1 MNRNICK
8 TALLNGGSLN
18 PLILPNNPNGT
29 GTCNPSIIKTK
40 DKTYVVIRHVQ
51 YALYHSE
58 ENQKFHSPYGQ
69 LVYLNP
75 EDDITLTTNNY
86 LGEYNLE
93 TGELTNV
100 KKVDTSNFDKK
111 PLWEFVGLEDAR
123 LINWNDNLLFSG
135 VRRDTTTN
143 GQGRMEISYI
153 KNYKEISRNRIEP
166 VKDTYCEKNWMP
178 ILDMPYHYVKWC
190 EPTEIVK
197 VDPLTNIAE
206 TIILKDQKTF
216 FTRDQRGGSQVVRYK
231 DYWVAITHE
240 VDLWFSEQN
249 NKDSQYYHRILV
261 WDENWNI
268 VNWSDEFK
276 FMDAQIEFCCGLHI
290 DNSGVFI
297 SFGYQDNAAYVLKMP
312 HNVFEN
318 IAGLSN
324 EVLKNS
330 NFIDNK
336 SILDNYIMNPK
347 NSVINFNLG
356 LDYYNKNQFAAAL
369 SFFLRAAELSQDKKL
384 IYEYLLLVAKCIQS
398 IGKRENCELELLS
411 NAVRFD
417 PTRPEGYLMLS
428 IYFERLRQY
437 STAQTW
443 AKIGLS
449 MSNLFKQSNN
459 QIYGEHKKIID
470 YYDSYKL
477 EFQIALCNWS
487 LGQSDLSRK
496 QFKDLFHSDK
506 NISEDY
512 FNLIHK
518 NITDLSPFPYINYD
532 FNKRNQLKHK
542 FKGYEKITKNFSQC
556 LQDIFVLTM
565 LDGKT
570 DGTYLEIGSAEPYI
584 GNNTALLEKLGWS
597 GISIEIDKELC
608 DLFKRKR
615 NNPVIN
621 MNAVDYDYTSVRG
634 IVDYLQLD
642 CDPPEITYQ
651 ILTRLNFDHC
661 KYKVITYEHDYY
673 VDESKTYRDKSRS
686 FLKSKGYML
695 IAGNVAPNDTDNFE
709 DWWIHPELVD
719 FEIVNK
725 MVQKDDKIKNAFN
738 CLYEIKDTRKILG
751 HIDSDKLLNL

>member
-58 ENQKFHSPYGQ
+58 ENQKFHSPHGQ

-86 LGEYNLE
+86 LGEYNLD

-100 KKVDTSNFDKK
+100 NKVDTSNFDKK

-123 LINWNDNLLFSG
+123 LINWDNNLLFSG

-153 KNYKEISRNRIEP
+153 KDYKEISRNRIEP

-206 TIILKDQKTF
+206 TILLKDQKTF

-240 VDLWFSEQN
+240 VDLWYSEQN
-249 NKDSQYYHRILV
+249 NKDSQYYHRFLV

-268 VNWSDEFK
+268 VYWSDEFK
-276 FMDAQIEFCCGLHI
+276 FMDAQVEFCCGLHI
-290 DNSGVFI
+290 DDSGLFI
-297 SFGYQDNAAYVLKMP
+297 TFGYQDNAAYVLKMT

-318 IAGLSN
+318 LTGMSF
-324 EVLKNS
+324 EVLKNDA
-330 NFIDNK
+330 FIDNN
-336 SILDNYIMNPK
+336 SLLDNYIMNPK
-347 NSVINFNLG
+347 NAVINFNLG

-369 SFFLRAAELSQDKKL
+369 SFFLRAAELSNDKKL

-398 IGKRENCELELLS
+398 IGRRENTLLELIS

-417 PTRPEGYLMLS
+417 PSRPEGYLMLS

-443 AKIGLS
+443 TKIGLS

-459 QIYGEHKKIID
+459 QIYGDHKNIID
-470 YYDSYKL
+470 YDDAYKL
-477 EFQIALCNWS
+477 DFQIALCNWS

-518 NITDLSPFPYINYD
+518 NITDLSPYPYLNYD
-532 FNKRNQLKHK
+532 YNKRNNLKHK

-570 DGTYLEIGSAEPYI
+570 DGSYLEIGSAEPYI

-608 DLFKRKR
+608 NLFKRKR
-615 NNPVIN
+615 NNPVVN
-621 MNAVDYDYTSVRG
+621 MNALDYDYTSVRG

-673 VDESKTYRDKSRS
+673 LDESKTYRDKSRA

-695 IAGNVAPNDTDNFE
+695 IAGNIAPNDTDNFE
-709 DWWIHPELVD
+709 DWWVNPELVD
-719 FEIVNK
+719 SEIVNK
-725 MVQKDDKIKNAFN
+725 MVQKDDNIKNASN
-738 CLYEIKDTRKILG
+738 YLYEIKDTRKVLG
-751 HIDSDKLLNL
+751 RIDSHKLLNL

>member
-1 MNRNICK
+1 
-8 TALLNGGSLN
+8 
-18 PLILPNNPNGT
+18 
-29 GTCNPSIIKTK
+29 
-40 DKTYVVIRHVQ
+40 
-51 YALYHSE
+51 
-58 ENQKFHSPYGQ
+58 
-69 LVYLNP
+69 
-75 EDDITLTTNNY
+75 
-86 LGEYNLE
+86 
-93 TGELTNV
+93 
-100 KKVDTSNFDKK
+100 
-111 PLWEFVGLEDAR
+111 
-123 LINWNDNLLFSG
+123 
-135 VRRDTTTN
+135 
-143 GQGRMEISYI
+143 
-153 KNYKEISRNRIEP
+153 
-166 VKDTYCEKNWMP
+166 
-178 ILDMPYHYVKWC
+178 
-190 EPTEIVK
+190 
-197 VDPLTNIAE
+197 
-206 TIILKDQKTF
+206 
-216 FTRDQRGGSQVVRYK
+216 
-231 DYWVAITHE
+231 
-240 VDLWFSEQN
+240 VDLWYSEQN
-249 NKDSQYYHRILV
+249 NKDSQYYHRFLV

-268 VNWSDEFK
+268 VYWSDEFK
-276 FMDAQIEFCCGLHI
+276 FMDAQVEFCCGLHI
-290 DNSGVFI
+290 DDSGLFI
-297 SFGYQDNAAYVLKMP
+297 TFGYQDNAAYVLKMT

-318 IAGLSN
+318 LTGMSY
-324 EVLKNS
+324 EVLKNDT
-330 NFIDNK
+330 FIDNN
-336 SILDNYIMNPK
+336 SLLDNYIMNPK
-347 NSVINFNLG
+347 NDVINFNLG

-384 IYEYLLLVAKCIQS
+384 IYEYLLLVAKCIHS
-398 IGKRENCELELLS
+398 IGRRENCELELIS

-449 MSNLFKQSNN
+449 MSNLYKQSNN
-459 QIYGEHKKIID
+459 LIYGVHKNIID
-470 YYDSYKL
+470 YHDAYKL

-570 DGTYLEIGSAEPYI
+570 DGSYLEIGSAEPYI
-584 GNNTALLEKLGWS
+584 GNNTALLEKLGWT

-608 DLFKRKR
+608 NLFKRKR
-615 NNPVIN
+615 KNPVIN
-621 MNAVDYDYTSVRG
+621 MNALDYDYTSVRG
-634 IVDYLQLD
+634 EIDYLQLD

-673 VDESKTYRDKSRS
+673 VDESKTYRDKSRA

-709 DWWIHPELVD
+709 DWWIYPELVD
-719 FEIVNK
+719 SEIVNK

>member
-8 TALLNGGSLN
+8 TSLLNGGTLN

-29 GTCNPSIIKTK
+29 GTCNPSIIQTK

-58 ENQKFHSPYGQ
+58 ENQKFHSPHGQ

-86 LGEYNLE
+86 LGEYNLK

-123 LINWNDNLLFSG
+123 LINWDNNLLFSG

-153 KNYKEISRNRIEP
+153 KDYKEISRNRIEP

-206 TIILKDQKTF
+206 TILLKDQKTF

-240 VDLWFSEQN
+240 VDLWYSEQN
-249 NKDSQYYHRILV
+249 NKDSQYYHRFLV
-261 WDENWNI
+261 WDENWDI
-268 VNWSDEFK
+268 VYWSDEFK
-276 FMDAQIEFCCGLHI
+276 FMDAQVEFCCGLHI
-290 DNSGVFI
+290 DESGLFI
-297 SFGYQDNAAYVLKMP
+297 TFGYQDNAAYVLKMT

-318 IAGLSN
+318 LTGMSN
-324 EVLKNS
+324 EVLKNDA
-330 NFIDNK
+330 FIDNN
-336 SILDNYIMNPK
+336 SLLDNYIMNPK
-347 NSVINFNLG
+347 NAVINFNLG

-369 SFFLRAAELSQDKKL
+369 SFFLRAAELSNDKKL

-398 IGKRENCELELLS
+398 IGRRENTLLELIS

-417 PTRPEGYLMLS
+417 PSRPEGYLMLS

-459 QIYGEHKKIID
+459 QIYGDHKNIID
-470 YYDSYKL
+470 YDDAYKL
-477 EFQIALCNWS
+477 DFQIALCNWS

-518 NITDLSPFPYINYD
+518 NITDLSPYPYLNYD
-532 FNKRNQLKHK
+532 YNKRNKLKHK

-570 DGTYLEIGSAEPYI
+570 DGSYLEIGSAEPYI
-584 GNNTALLEKLGWS
+584 GNNTALLEKLGWT
-597 GISIEIDKELC
+597 GISIEIDKDLC
-608 DLFKRKR
+608 NLFKRKR
-615 NNPVIN
+615 NNPVVN
-621 MNAVDYDYTSVRG
+621 MNALDYDYTSVRG
-634 IVDYLQLD
+634 VIDYLQLD

-651 ILTRLNFDHC
+651 ILTKLNFDHC

-673 VDESKTYRDKSRS
+673 LDESKTYRDKSRA
-686 FLKSKGYML
+686 FLKSKGYIL
-695 IAGNVAPNDTDNFE
+695 IAGNIAPNDTDNFE
-709 DWWIHPELVD
+709 DWWVNPEFIDPNIIH
-719 FEIVNK
+719 K
-725 MVQKDDKIKNAFN
+725 MIQKDDNIKNASN
-738 CLYEIKDTRKILG
+738 YLYEIKDTRKILG
-751 HIDSDKLLNL
+751 KIDSDKLLNL